1 MFWFHSLIFG
11 LSVALQVLL
20 LNVLRRGV
28 YKEYSFVFAYSI
40 VLFITTLADGAVNFN
55 LVSISRA
62 AGATLF
68 YQNDA
73 VREFLLLAVVISL
86 IDRAL
91 KDSPIRTRV
100 RFLLIVAAVAVTFL
114 SFELHSSNTALAGKS
129 ERTRF
134 ILLMTS
140 VTRDVSFGSMGL
152 TFVLWLMLIG
162 TKKRDSQL
170 LIVTGGLGLQFA
182 GEAIGQSLRQLSR
195 AHDAALLIG
204 NLVAGVTH
212 LLRLYVWYNAFR
224 KLPTKEK
231 EPVGKPPE
239 AFPNPAQS

>member
-11 LSVALQVLL
+11 LSLALQVLL
-20 LNVLRRGV
+20 LNTLRRGA
-28 YKEYSFVFAYSI
+28 YKEYSVVFAYSI
-40 VLFITTLADGAVNFN
+40 VLLVTTVVDGVVNFD
-55 LVSISRA
+55 LVLLSRTA
-62 AGATLF
+62 AVTLF

-73 VREFLLLAVVISL
+73 VRTFLLLAVVISL

-91 KDSPIRTRV
+91 RDSPIRPRV
-100 RFLLIVAAVAVTFL
+100 RYFLISAAVLVTFL
-114 SFELHSSNTALAGKS
+114 SFQIHSGDPALAS
-129 ERTRF
+129 RPERTRF

-152 TFVLWLMLIG
+152 TLLLWLMLIG
-162 TKKRDSQL
+162 MKKRDNQL

-195 AHDAALLIG
+195 SHDIALIIG

-212 LLRLYVWYNAFR
+212 LLRLYIWYKAFS
-224 KLPTKEK
+224 KVPAKEK
-231 EPVGKPPE
+231 GPVG
-239 AFPNPAQS
+239 AFPDPAQS

>member
-11 LSVALQVLL
+11 LSLALQVLL

-40 VLFITTLADGAVNFN
+40 VLFITTLVDGAVNFN
-55 LVSISRA
+55 LVPISRA

-100 RFLLIVAAVAVTFL
+100 
-114 SFELHSSNTALAGKS
+114 
-129 ERTRF
+129 
-134 ILLMTS
+134 
-140 VTRDVSFGSMGL
+140 
-152 TFVLWLMLIG
+152 
-162 TKKRDSQL
+162 
-170 LIVTGGLGLQFA
+170 
-182 GEAIGQSLRQLSR
+182 
-195 AHDAALLIG
+195 
-204 NLVAGVTH
+204 
-212 LLRLYVWYNAFR
+212 
-224 KLPTKEK
+224 
-231 EPVGKPPE
+231 
-239 AFPNPAQS
+239 